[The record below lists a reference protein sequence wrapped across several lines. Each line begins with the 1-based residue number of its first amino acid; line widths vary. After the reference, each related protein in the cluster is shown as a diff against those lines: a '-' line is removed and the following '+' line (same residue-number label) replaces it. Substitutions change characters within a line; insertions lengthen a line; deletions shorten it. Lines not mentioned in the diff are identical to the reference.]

1 MQHELS
7 ATAPFAR
14 TGEMAPSFSRDVPLH
29 GANVPHELRL
39 HADVTPMD
47 LPGSAFSDTQYDEA
61 YPEGI
66 QNHFW
71 HLARNRLIAATV
83 RRAAPA
89 IGRVLEI
96 GCGPAIVLRHLRA
109 ANIDCWGCDLGQPR
123 VPAECADRVFKQQ
136 DCLHLDAEFRRSVDA
151 LLLLD
156 VLEHIE
162 DGVGFLRAISDGF
175 ANSRALIVTVP
186 ARAEL
191 WSNYDRHYGHFRRYD
206 RATLART
213 LEAGGFTLRHQRYFF
228 QELYLPML
236 LAKQMPSQRPTTI
249 PPPSRPGMH
258 RLLAGIS
265 TACSSILP
273 SGVPG
278 TSLIAV
284 AARIGG
290 SPA

>member
-1 MQHELS
+1 LLRELD
-7 ATAPFAR
+7 TAAPSPRLAR
-14 TGEMAPSFSRDVPLH
+14 TVPSCSRDVPLH
-29 GANVPHELRL
+29 DANMSRKLS
-39 HADVTPMD
+39 DVAAMD
-47 LPGSAFSDTQYDEA
+47 LPRSAFSDTQYDEA
-61 YPEGI
+61 YPDGI

-71 HLARNRLIAATV
+71 HLARNRLVAATV
-83 RRAAPA
+83 RRAAQPV
-89 IGRVLEI
+89 GRVLEI

-109 ANIDCWGCDLGQPR
+109 SNIDCWGCDLGQPR
-123 VPAECADRVFKQQ
+123 VPTECADHVFMQQ

-156 VLEHIE
+156 VLEHIA
-162 DGVGFLRAISDGF
+162 DDVGFLRAIGDGF
-175 ANSRALIVTVP
+175 PNSRALIVTVP

-191 WSNYDRHYGHFRRYD
+191 WSNYDTHYGHFRRYD
-206 RATLART
+206 RPTLATT

-236 LAKQMPSQRPTTI
+236 LAKQMPNQRTTTI

-278 TSLIAV
+278 TSLIAC
-284 AARIGG
+284 ATRMGG